1 MVLIT
6 PILAGRAAGAAGWLC
21 VQGTRCVVVA
31 HDVDRLCDEC
41 RLGVPQIKGDCAT
54 NAGCVM
60 VAVSDAC
67 AGACAASA
75 GRLRCR

>member
-1 MVLIT
+1 M
-6 PILAGRAAGAAGWLC
+6 A
-21 VQGTRCVVVA
+21 VA
-31 HDVDRLCDEC
+31 HDVDRLCHEC
-41 RLGVPQIKGDCAT
+41 RLGVPQTKGDCAT

-75 GRLRCR
+75 GMGGNGWVVMRGNAW